1 MLLTGYLYGLRNGLC
16 LPVFLEMSL
25 ASLVSLVSLVSLMS
39 LISLWEVPVGM
50 AWAN

>member
-25 ASLVSLVSLVSLMS
+25 VSLVSLVSLMS
-39 LISLWEVPVGM
+39 LWEVPGRMV
-50 AWAN
+50 WAN